1 MATPTFTEGF
11 NNFVTGLG
19 GKLFPTTPGADP
31 AAAQAAQRQAL
42 LLMGLGM
49 MGSSSRPGATL
60 GGSLFQGY
68 QGAAQNYAGAM
79 DTAFRST
86 LAKNEQERQQKQEER
101 LQKAQERS
109 ERTQAGGVAQRLS
122 TGLSG
127 ASDPMAYWNLMRT
140 NPDAQAAL
148 QQFGLPEPQT
158 PEEAMQIA
166 QQLGAVGQ
174 VSGPVVP
181 RQPVQL
187 KAIVGPDGKPM
198 LVPEEMAVGQQPA
211 YAPRGKGMS
220 VTMPDGTVVEM
231 GGDTSGVGPQE
242 LTKPTVNKLQE
253 TIIQS
258 SDRLDR
264 LNQSLAQ
271 YSPEFLRASG
281 LAKVWTT
288 RVKDFAGLNVSED
301 QRAFLSQYAE
311 FQSNLK
317 NDLSLY
323 LNQLSGAAISP
334 AEYDRLSKSAPTG
347 NELSPAEFEA
357 KARATIKNASRAM
370 LRANWAIKNGI
381 GIQSAEQLAKIMPLE
396 GIDAVYEQRA
406 NQIWQELGGTPEA
419 KAEAVRRANQEFGL
433 AR

>member
-79 DTAFRST
+79 DTAFRTT
-86 LAKNEQERQQKQEER
+86 LAKQENERQEKAEER
-101 LQKAQERS
+101 AQKAQERS

-181 RQPVQL
+181 RQPVKT
-187 KAIVGPDGKPM
+187 KAIVGPNGKPM
-198 LVPEEMAVGQQPA
+198 LVPEEMTVGQQPA

-231 GGDTSGVGPQE
+231 GGDASGVGPAE
-242 LTKPTVNKLQE
+242 LTRPTVNALQE
-253 TIIQS
+253 TIVNS
-258 SDRLDR
+258 TSRLDR
-264 LNQSLAQ
+264 LNQTLTT
-271 YSPEFLRASG
+271 YKPEYLRARG
-281 LAKVWTT
+281 LIDANTT
-288 RVKDFAGLNVSED
+288 KLKDFLGMDVSAED
-301 QRAFLSQYAE
+301 KQFLQGYTEFRANAANDFNQI
-311 FQSNLK
+311 LK
-317 NDLSLY
+317 E
-323 LNQLSGAAISP
+323 LSGTAVSVHEMP
-334 AEYDRLSKSAPTG
+334 RLRESMPSAKDT
-347 NELSPAEFEA
+347 PAEFEA
-357 KARATIKNASRAM
+357 KAKTATKSVTRAIMRS
-370 LRANWAIKNGI
+370 NWALKNGI
-381 GIQSAEQLAKIMPLE
+381 GVKSVEDLSRAMPLE

-406 NQIWQELGGTPEA
+406 NQIWQELGGTQEA